1 MISICFFGS
10 SVYSL
15 IILQKILSDPN
26 LSLSLVV
33 TKTDKPQG
41 RQKFITPNPVA
52 EFARQKKLPLLQIE
66 EFTPQ
71 VKTEIKSTQSNMGL
85 CVAFGPPFFDQ
96 EMIDIFPLKI
106 VNIHPSD
113 LPKYRGASP
122 APWQIINGETHSQ
135 VTFFQIDSLPDHGPI
150 IAKLP
155 IAIDSQ
161 MTSEIFYQKAFT
173 LAAQNLSQ
181 ILTSYSQDP
190 LNLTPQDHTQKSYY
204 PKFTKESAQIDWSWP
219 IAKIERFIR
228 ALLPWPVAWTYV
240 TSKKHLQTLKMKVL
254 SSQIKDNHLILKKVQ
269 IEGKNITDWSQISD
283 HYQLKT

>member
-15 IILQKILSDPN
+15 VILQKILSDPN

-41 RQKFITPNPVA
+41 RQKIITPNPVA
-52 EFARQKKLPLLQIE
+52 NFARQKKLPLLQVE
-66 EFTPQ
+66 EFSPDSRL
-71 VKTEIKSTQSNMGL
+71 KIENLKSDMGL

-122 APWQIINGETHSQ
+122 APWQIINGETKSQ
-135 VTFFQIDSLPDHGPI
+135 VTFFQIDPLPDHGPI

-155 IAIDSQ
+155 LTIDPK
-161 MTSEIFYQKAFT
+161 MTSEIFYQKAFS

-190 LNLTPQDHTQKSYY
+190 HNLTPQDHTQKSYY

-228 ALLPWPVAWTYV
+228 ALLPWPIAWTFV
-240 TSKKHLQTLKMKVL
+240 TAKNGQQLKMKVL
-254 SSQIKDNHLILKKVQ
+254 SSQIINGQLIMEKVQ
-269 IEGKNITDWSQISD
+269 IEGKNPTDWSQISQY
-283 HYQLKT
+283 YQLKA

>member
-10 SVYSL
+10 SIYSL

-41 RQKFITPNPVA
+41 RQKNITPNPVTD
-52 EFARQKKLPLLQIE
+52 FARQKKLPLLQIE
-66 EFTPQ
+66 EFSPDSRL
-71 VKTEIKSTQSNMGL
+71 KIEDSKSDMGL

-96 EMIDIFPLKI
+96 ALIDLFPLKI

-122 APWQIINGETHSQ
+122 APWQIINGETKSQ
-135 VTFFQIDSLPDHGPI
+135 VTFFQIDPLPDHGPI

-155 IAIDSQ
+155 LLIDDQ
-161 MTSEIFYQKAFT
+161 MTSEIFYQKAFS
-173 LAAQNLSQ
+173 LAAQNLPPV
-181 ILTSYSQDP
+181 LTSYSQNP
-190 LNLTPQDHTQKSYY
+190 LNLTSQNHSQKSYY
-204 PKFTKESAQIDWSWP
+204 PKFSKESAQIDWSWP
-219 IAKIERFIR
+219 VAKIERFIR
-228 ALLPWPVAWTYV
+228 ALLPWPIAWTYV
-240 TSKKHLQTLKMKVL
+240 TTKNSQTLKMKVF
-254 SSQIKDNHLILKKVQ
+254 SSQILDNHLILKKVQ
-269 IEGKNITDWSQISD
+269 IEGKNPTNWSQISD

>member
-10 SVYSL
+10 SVYSI

-41 RQKFITPNPVA
+41 RQKIITPNPVA
-52 EFARQKKLPLLQIE
+52 DFARQKNLHLLQIE
-66 EFTPQ
+66 EFSADCRLKIENSPSD
-71 VKTEIKSTQSNMGL
+71 IGL

-96 EMIDIFPLKI
+96 DLIDIFPLKI

-113 LPKYRGASP
+113 LPKYRGAAP
-122 APWQIINGETHSQ
+122 APWQIINGETQSQ
-135 VTFFQIDSLPDHGPI
+135 VTFFQIDPLPDHGPI

-155 IAIDSQ
+155 LLIDPK

-190 LNLTPQDHTQKSYY
+190 LKLTPQDHTQKSYY

-219 IAKIERFIR
+219 AVKIERFVR
-228 ALLPWPVAWTYV
+228 ALIPWPIAWTQV
-240 TSKKHLQTLKMKVL
+240 TSKNGQTLKMKVL
-254 SSQIKDNHLILKKVQ
+254 SSEIENHRLILKKVQ
-269 IEGKNITDWSQISD
+269 IEGKNPTNWTEISQY
-283 HYQLKT
+283 YQLKT

>member
-10 SVYSL
+10 SVYSI

-41 RQKFITPNPVA
+41 RQKIITPNPVA
-52 EFARQKKLPLLQIE
+52 DFARQKKLPLLQIE
-66 EFTPQ
+66 EFSPDCR
-71 VKTEIKSTQSNMGL
+71 TEIINSHSDIGL
-85 CVAFGPPFFDQ
+85 CVAFGPPFFD
-96 EMIDIFPLKI
+96 EDLINIFPLKI

-122 APWQIINGETHSQ
+122 APWQIINGENKSQ
-135 VTFFQIDSLPDHGPI
+135 VTFFQIDPLPDHGPI

-155 IAIDSQ
+155 LLIDSK
-161 MTSEIFYQKAFT
+161 MTSENFYQKAFT

-190 LNLTPQDHTQKSYY
+190 LKVIPQDHTQKSYY

-219 IAKIERFIR
+219 VTKIERFVR
-228 ALLPWPVAWTYV
+228 ALLPWPIAWTQV
-240 TSKKHLQTLKMKVL
+240 TSKNGQTLKMKIY
-254 SSQIKDNHLILKKVQ
+254 SSEIKDNHLNLKKVQ